1 MDFDP
6 MLNYVVNG
14 FLFSIPA
21 LMLAARLPRRPLY
34 YARAALS
41 IALIIFY
48 LTNPFASLIKG
59 DTIAVFTAM
68 TLYFATI
75 LILLLAM
82 VLFVTESTLWA
93 AAFCAVVGYTVEN
106 LGASFGELLGQLL
119 RMARLNV
126 GLFSNAFFR
135 SVLCCAIIYALFYVI
150 VIRRMRNKALEIDP
164 SKTSFVLVFGVVLI
178 NIVFDMAVK
187 YVRAYSVP
195 TGFSLIFRTV
205 QIAVCF
211 YALMLEFEMIYN
223 RHLILEAATTE
234 RILHDREQQYALS
247 RENIEAINIKCHDI
261 RHQIRHIEDDNTDTR
276 VVDKTV
282 LDDIAHQVS
291 IYDSTVHTGNNAL
304 DTILTEKS
312 LLGEREHITLGCI
325 VDGHALDFMSDT
337 DLYSL
342 FGNALDNAFEAV
354 RALED
359 EDERNISLLVKQA
372 AGMVSIHIENYYA
385 GDVRFENGIP
395 VTTKEDKRNHGY
407 GIKSMHIITQRY
419 GGSLTMGTEDQTFYL
434 NVLIPV
440 PKP

>member
-1 MDFDP
+1 MDLGP
-6 MLNYVVNG
+6 MFNYVVNG
-14 FLFSIPA
+14 FLFSVPA
-21 LMLAARLPRRPLY
+21 LMLAARLPKRPHY
-34 YARAALS
+34 YARVTLS
-41 IALIIFY
+41 VALIIFY
-48 LTNPFASLIKG
+48 LTNPFASLIQG

-68 TLYFATI
+68 TFYFAII
-75 LILLLAM
+75 LVLLLAM
-82 VLFVTESTLWA
+82 VLFVAESTLWA

-106 LGASFGELLGQLL
+106 LGASLGERLGQLL

-135 SVLCCAIIYALFYVI
+135 IVLCCAVTYALFYVI
-150 VIRRMRNKALEIDP
+150 VIRRMRDKALEIDP
-164 SKTSFVLVFGVVLI
+164 SKTSFILVFGVVLI
-178 NIVFDMAVK
+178 NIVFDMAIK
-187 YVRAYSVP
+187 YIRAYSVP
-195 TGFSLIFRTV
+195 TGFSLIFRIV

-223 RHLILEAATTE
+223 RHLLLEAATTE

-261 RHQIRHIEDDNTDTR
+261 RHQIRHIEDGSTGTR
-276 VVDKTV
+276 VDKTV

-325 VDGHALDFMSDT
+325 VDGHALDFMSDA

-342 FGNALDNAFEAV
+342 FGNALDNAFDAV

-395 VTTKEDKRNHGY
+395 VTTKDDKHNHGY
-407 GIKSMHIITQRY
+407 GIKSMRIITQRY